1 MRFWSEFR
9 RSYKSASVLLGLTLI
24 ANSGLAQSPDAAAE
38 PAGPTSLPLPQHPG
52 RVAPKSEFSRP
63 VAAQPNR
70 ETHAP
75 SPSAASSIRRSSNLP
90 MPGRPARGLLPP
102 GEQADSG
109 DIGEEAADE
118 AIDPGLLRFLPHEL
132 YDGGLTIEYIYTGE
146 IFHKARGG
154 LNNNRPT
161 NYRSNLDLVAT
172 LDTELMDMW
181 SGGRFFVYGQ
191 NLVGKP
197 LSASDVG
204 DIQLFSNLDSTVSAT
219 DRPQFTAVA
228 EYWYEHNFI
237 DNLLRIKVGKQDAN
251 ADFAFSDLGG
261 EFVHS
266 SFGVPPNIPLP
277 TFPSQALGFA
287 SFAQMTDTFALGF
300 GIYDGTPASGPQ
312 GVRWG
317 FDTLGHNGAVSLY
330 QAEWKPQFGAEGDLP
345 HTSRF
350 GMWHHSA
357 NDLFVELT
365 PQNPRTFVQNYG
377 LWYIADQM
385 LWKEGGADDDQGL
398 GAFFQFGWAP
408 SNRNVISDYYGGGLV
423 YKGLLPNRDEDYV
436 GVGFANAV
444 LSSGLKEI
452 ATFNGD
458 FQGRQETAIEVF
470 YKYRFSPYFT
480 VQPDIQ
486 FISQPG
492 GLYDDALLPGLRFE
506 LVL

>member
-1 MRFWSEFR
+1 M
-9 RSYKSASVLLGLTLI
+9 L
-24 ANSGLAQSPDAAAE
+24 ANAGFAQTPVPTPADE
-38 PAGPTSLPLPQHPG
+38 PSSLPLPQHPD
-52 RVAPKSEFSRP
+52 RVAPNSDFSRP
-63 VAAQPNR
+63 KAAQPNR
-70 ETHAP
+70 ESHAP
-75 SPSAASSIRRSSNLP
+75 SPTAASSIRRGGKPP

-102 GEQADSG
+102 GEQEG
-109 DIGEEAADE
+109 DATEEAGDE
-118 AIDPGLLRFLPHEL
+118 SAEEAVAPGLLRFLPHEL

-146 IFHKARGG
+146 TFNKARGG
-154 LNNNRPT
+154 LNRNHPT

-172 LDTELMDMW
+172 LDTELMNMW

-191 NLVGKP
+191 NLVGQP
-197 LSASDVG
+197 LSPSDVG
-204 DIQLFSNLDSTVSAT
+204 DIQLFSNLDSTISAT
-219 DRPQFTAVA
+219 DRPQFTTIA
-228 EYWYEHNFI
+228 EYWYQHNFMG
-237 DNLLRIKVGKQDAN
+237 NLLRTKVGKQDAN

-277 TFPSQALGFA
+277 TFPSQALGMA
-287 SFAQMTDTFALGF
+287 AFAQMTDTFALGF

-317 FDTLGHNGAVSLY
+317 FDTLGQNGAVSLY
-330 QAEWKPQFGAEGDLP
+330 QAEWKPQFGAAADLP

-350 GMWHHSA
+350 GMFHHSA
-357 NDLFVELT
+357 NDLWVELT
-365 PQNPRTFVQNYG
+365 PTDPRTFVQNYG

-398 GAFFQFGWAP
+398 GAFFQFCWAP
-408 SNRNVISDYYGGGLV
+408 SNRNIIGDYYGGGLV
-423 YKGLLPNRDEDYV
+423 YKGLLSGRDEDYV

-444 LSSGLKEI
+444 LSQGLKQI
-452 ATFNGD
+452 ANANGD

-480 VQPDIQ
+480 VQPDLQ

-492 GLYDDALLPGLRFE
+492 GIYDDALLPGLRFE